1 VQKNNK
7 RINIVIFGF
16 GFMGNSVYENFV
28 NNKLFSV
35 KGLILPKA
43 NQFYYSNILKKKINN
58 EIKIL
63 YSDKL
68 SDIHKFI
75 KKLEPQLVI
84 ISTFNKILNKKIL
97 KLSKFVNI
105 HHGKLPQQKGRASIN
120 WAIIMG
126 RKEIYIT
133 IHEVEARLDS
143 GKIILQK
150 KIKIDKD
157 DDYLKIKNKIS
168 LFLKKKISLII
179 KKYINNKFTLKSNN
193 SSKETWNCSRNPED
207 SMINFFNKRKD
218 VYNLI
223 RSSDIHNFGAFCF
236 LKEKKITILEAN
248 IKSKKKFEGIIPG
261 RIVKLNSDD
270 TIDCLCADGV
280 LTITKIS
287 YRNKV
292 MKPKKIIKSTRCTLL
307 ND

>member
-1 VQKNNK
+1 VQKNK
-7 RINIVIFGF
+7 KKINIVIFGF
-16 GFMGNSVYENFV
+16 GFMGNSVYENFI
-28 NNKLFSV
+28 NNKFFSI
-35 KGLILPKA
+35 KGLILPKE
-43 NQFYYSNILKKKINN
+43 NLFYHSNILKKKINN

-68 SDIHKFI
+68 SDIYKFI
-75 KKLEPQLVI
+75 KKLDPKLVI

-97 KLSKFVNI
+97 KLSKFINI

-133 IHEVEARLDS
+133 IHEVVPKLDS

-150 KIKIDKD
+150 KIKISKNDN
-157 DDYLKIKNKIS
+157 YLKIKNKIS
-168 LFLKKKISLII
+168 SFLKQKISLII
-179 KKYINNKFTLKSNN
+179 KKYTNNKFTLKNNN

-207 SMINFFNKRKD
+207 SMINFFDKRKD

-223 RSSDIHNFGAFCF
+223 RSSDNQNFGAFCF

-261 RIVKLNSDD
+261 RIVKLNSDGA
-270 TIDCLCADGV
+270 IDCLCADGV

-287 YRNKV
+287 YRNKI
-292 MKPKKIIKSTRCTLL
+292 MRPNKIIKSTRYTLL

>member
-1 VQKNNK
+1 
-7 RINIVIFGF
+7 
-16 GFMGNSVYENFV
+16 MANSVYENFI
-28 NNKLFSV
+28 NNKHFKI
-35 KGLILPKA
+35 KGLILPEA
-43 NQFYYSNILKKKINN
+43 NQIYFSNILEKKINKK
-58 EIKIL
+58 IKIL

-68 SDIHKFI
+68 NDIYKFI
-75 KKLEPQLVI
+75 KKLEPHVVI
-84 ISTFNKILNKKIL
+84 VSTFNKILNNKII

-105 HHGKLPQQKGRASIN
+105 HHGKLPKQKGRASIN

-126 RKEIYIT
+126 RKDIYIT
-133 IHEVEARLDS
+133 IHEVIPKLDS

-150 KIKIDKD
+150 KIKISKH

-168 LFLKKKISLII
+168 LFLNQKISLII
-179 KKYINNKFTLKSNN
+179 KKYINNKFTLKNNN

-207 SMINFFNKRKD
+207 SMINFFDKRKD

-223 RSSDIHNFGAFCF
+223 RSSDNQNFGAFCF

-261 RIVKLNSDD
+261 RVVKLNSDG

-287 YRNKV
+287 YKKKIMR
-292 MKPKKIIKSTRCTLL
+292 PKEIIKSTRYTLL